1 MYLHKFYMHHSF
13 LDVDHQAIATACLY
27 LAIKADSRPVKK
39 NNRIKVGSSLALPW
53 SQFGGLACPHVP
65 AAG

>member
-27 LAIKADSRPVKK
+27 LAIKADSRPVKRGH
-39 NNRIKVGSSLALPW
+39 RIKVSIDHMDCVNGSSTA
-53 SQFGGLACPHVP
+53 GGATVH
-65 AAG
+65 